1 MSRNT
6 LSPITWLSLVANF
19 VFQILPLINSKF
31 SDIREFRILVF
42 SASIIFL
49 VIFTSSILVKLNE
62 FKLEVHKLINNQ
74 EVLDDRIKL
83 LKTENQIL
91 KQSMDRSNK
100 NQ

>member
-31 SDIREFRILVF
+31 SDIRELQILVF